1 MNSAVLRSP
10 NLRSGDDPVVV
21 RFYHIPRPL
30 AFANGGLARAAEMTR
45 QAGRDDDSVLLHITP
60 DELEFLRSK
69 WGTPTKN
76 PKTGLPE
83 YGFVSKAWK
92 KIKKVVK
99 AVAPYA
105 GIIAAVFMPALAPM
119 IGGALGASGAAAAA
133 VGNAVISGAAGAV
146 TGGGKGALAG
156 AVTGGLGSYA
166 GKIGSSIAPG
176 MSSGTQNVIGHAL
189 ASGAGSSVS
198 GGDFAQG
205 AIRGG
210 LTAALTPTIQS
221 GLRGGRDALAG
232 TAAGQKMG
240 VTPSPTMADLE
251 MQDVTAQRMGFDAN
265 GQLMTP
271 EAQAAAQSATASMA
285 MPQVEPTAPTNAAPQ
300 VAAAGA
306 PAAQPAQQGLGDLAT
321 KYLPVATLAASAM
334 QKKQQQAQPQLP
346 PEVRTPLQDLPF
358 DRQSQL
364 PTMDDWYTYGMRP
377 EESFY
382 SANAIPSFKPNDEE
396 DPNAP
401 QVAARGGRI
410 HYSRGALAAAGSF
423 VRGRG
428 TGRSD
433 SIDAKLSD
441 GEYVLTAEDV
451 ALIGD
456 GSSDAGARRLDQW
469 RRELRKHKGKALA
482 KGEIS
487 PNAKS
492 PMAYLSATTKRGDH
506 MRA

>member
-1 MNSAVLRSP
+1 MNSAVIRSP
-10 NLRSGDDPVVV
+10 NLRYGAAPVVV
-21 RFYHIPRPL
+21 RFYHNPRPL
-30 AFANGGLARAAEMTR
+30 AFAKGGLARAAEMTR
-45 QAGRDDDSVLLHITP
+45 RAGRDDDSVLLHITP

-69 WGTPTKN
+69 WGTPTRN

-83 YGFVSKAWK
+83 YGFIGKAWK

-99 AVAPYA
+99 AIAPYA

-166 GKIGSSIAPG
+166 GKIGSSVAPG

-189 ASGAGSSVS
+189 ASGAGSSVG
-198 GGDFAQG
+198 GGDFTQG
-205 AIRGG
+205 ALRGG

-232 TAAGQKMG
+232 TDVGAKMG

-251 MQDVTAQRMGFDAN
+251 MQDVTAQRMGYDAN
-265 GQLMTP
+265 GQLMSP
-271 EAQAAAQSATASMA
+271 EATAAAQTATADMP
-285 MPQVEPTAPTNAAPQ
+285 MPQVEPSAPTTAAPQ

-306 PAAQPAQQGLGDLAT
+306 PNGQPAQQGLGDLAS
-321 KYLPVATLAASAM
+321 KYLPVAMIASSAM
-334 QKKQQQAQPQLP
+334 QKKQAQPQLP
-346 PEVRTPLQDLPF
+346 PEVRTPLQDLAF
-358 DRQSQL
+358 DRQSSL
-364 PTMDDWYTYGMRP
+364 PTLDDWYTYGMRP
-377 EESFY
+377 EETFY
-382 SANAIPSFKPNDEE
+382 SSNALPSFKPEGEE
-396 DPNAP
+396 DPNAK
-401 QVAARGGRI
+401 QAARGGRV
-410 HYSRGALAAAGSF
+410 HYSRGALASVGNY

-451 ALIGD
+451 AMIGD
-456 GSSDAGARRLDQW
+456 GSSDAGARRLDQA
-469 RRELRKHKGKALA
+469 RRELRRHKGGALA
-482 KGEIS
+482 RGEIS

-492 PMAYLSATTKRGDH
+492 FIEYLKAGDERSKRR
-506 MRA
+506 RA